1 MKPKLQVASCR
12 LQVPQVDVPARF
24 SSTFN
29 FQPSTFN
36 LRRAFTLIEMLAVI
50 FILGVLAA
58 LLVPALKNIG
68 HADAM
73 TAATRQMLDDVGRA
87 RQLAISQH
95 TTVYMVFVP
104 ENFWNGLNAAQQA
117 MPATTNLCDKQLTG
131 YTFVSLRSVGDQPGQ
146 GKPHYIAPWQN
157 LPDGTFIAQN
167 KFIPPDQFFYISPWD
182 KDYHNSPPNHPVSI
196 YGFATNNSAASSIG
210 IPFPTVD
217 APSVLLPYVAFNY
230 LGQLTFDGQN
240 PASRDEYIPLAR
252 GSVAPAIDPATK
264 AYQLGSP
271 IISEMPDGNST
282 NAYNIIDIEPLTGRA
297 TLQQPKVK

>member
-95 TTVYMVFVP
+95 TTVYMVLSRRIF
-104 ENFWNGLNAAQQA
+104 
-117 MPATTNLCDKQLTG
+117 
-131 YTFVSLRSVGDQPGQ
+131 
-146 GKPHYIAPWQN
+146 
-157 LPDGTFIAQN
+157 GTA
-167 KFIPPDQFFYISPWD
+167 
-182 KDYHNSPPNHPVSI
+182 
-196 YGFATNNSAASSIG
+196 
-210 IPFPTVD
+210 
-217 APSVLLPYVAFNY
+217 
-230 LGQLTFDGQN
+230 
-240 PASRDEYIPLAR
+240 
-252 GSVAPAIDPATK
+252 
-264 AYQLGSP
+264 
-271 IISEMPDGNST
+271 
-282 NAYNIIDIEPLTGRA
+282 
-297 TLQQPKVK
+297 